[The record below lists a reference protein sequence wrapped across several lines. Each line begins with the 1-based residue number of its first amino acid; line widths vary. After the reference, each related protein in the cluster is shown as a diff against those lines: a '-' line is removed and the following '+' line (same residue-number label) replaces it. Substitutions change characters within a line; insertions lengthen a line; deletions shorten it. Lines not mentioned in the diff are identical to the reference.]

1 MRTCCL
7 LLLTAA
13 AATRTGDDLHST
25 RASVVLSPQNS
36 CLIRT
41 DRQTDRQ
48 TENVPSENQSINQ
61 SISKPVEQNPSL
73 PSSPPRRPS
82 FIRPVNSWLSL
93 QWRICQGSARAL
105 FSLPCPLPAVV
116 VVQRDSF
123 TDTEEL
129 LCTTYNNTKPQQP
142 PPSLSLSFR
151 CFLTCSEFS
160 EARRND

>member
-116 VVQRDSF
+116 QSDSL
-123 TDTEEL
+123 TQKNCCAPHTI
-129 LCTTYNNTKPQQP
+129 TQSHNS
-142 PPSLSLSFR
+142 PPSPPLLSL
-151 CFLTCSEFS
+151 FS
-160 EARRND
+160 